1 MTVDE
6 DLIDR
11 IYEAASIPELWP
23 NVLASTAELVNAS
36 SGALVAFSSREIL
49 GVLTT
54 DSYRA
59 AYDGYLPVSASLP
72 NPRITRHLSLQYPGF
87 MTDLELSDSEADLEK
102 DEIYTRFLYPS
113 GLRWTAGTT
122 ITPPGSDRLGIDIAR
137 AASPFTRAEM
147 ERLDLYRPHLAR
159 ATMLAAR
166 LGLKAAQNMASALQ
180 VLGLPAA
187 VLAASGRV
195 IALNPLAE
203 ALEGRIQF
211 GAYDRLHIAY
221 PAADDL
227 IAESV
232 RARPSQQA
240 ARSIPLPAGNGQPP
254 MVLHLVPVRRAATDI
269 FNAAAL
275 LLVITTV
282 ATPRAPSPELLAGL
296 FDLTP
301 AEARVARGLAGGLA
315 IEDVALQHGIS
326 AQTVRNQ
333 LRAVFAKTGTSRQSQ
348 LLSLIAGANPPAG
361 PSET

>member
-1 MTVDE
+1 MIVDE

-11 IYEAASIPELWP
+11 IYEAASIPELWSS
-23 NVLASTAELVNAS
+23 VLESTAKLVDAS

-72 NPRITRHLSLQYPGF
+72 NPRITRHLALQYPGF
-87 MTDLELSDSEADLEK
+87 MTDIELSDGQDLEK

-113 GLRWTAGTT
+113 GLRWTSGTT
-122 ITPPGSDRLGIDIAR
+122 ITPPGSDMLGIDIAR

-147 ERLDLYRPHLAR
+147 DHLDLYRPHLAR

-195 IALNPLAE
+195 IALNSLAE

-254 MVLHLVPVRRAATDI
+254 MVLHLIPVRRAATDI

-282 ATPRAPSPELLAGL
+282 ATPRPPSPELLAGL

-361 PSET
+361 PSGT